1 MKRGERKRIDDIKTP
16 KVGEQGRRPKPGK
29 LPKFRFELTLD
40 RITPLAGGR
49 SHFVEI
55 ARHSKNEKVRQLV
68 ALWDSLPKRE
78 QNRCRLERLCEAVGL
93 DPATFLGDVAA
104 TAFARGIDVTKMT
117 VAISQPLV
125 FEKIAKKALE
135 PDGHRERKM
144 FLEAVGVLGSRTGGS
159 GVFKSS
165 DERSVPRETE
175 SLDVPRVEEGNVRD
189 PQFGFAG
196 DD

>member
-1 MKRGERKRIDDIKTP
+1 MRRGERRRTDELRTP
-16 KVGEQGRRPKPGK
+16 KVGEQGRRPKPGR
-29 LPKFRFELTLD
+29 LSKFAFELTLD

-49 SHFVEI
+49 GHFVEI
-55 ARHSKNEKVRQLV
+55 ARQSENEEVRQLV

-104 TAFARGIDVTKMT
+104 TAFARGIDVSKLL
-117 VAISQPLV
+117 VAISQPIV
-125 FEKIAKKALE
+125 FQKIAKRALE

-144 FLEAVGVLGSRTGGS
+144 FLEAVGVLGSHS
-159 GVFKSS
+159 GRSIFDSS
-165 DERSVPRETE
+165 DQESESSETE
-175 SLDVPRVEEGNVRD
+175 PPDYPRIEEGNVLD
-189 PQFGFAG
+189 PRFGPVG

>member
-16 KVGEQGRRPKPGK
+16 KVGEHGRRPKPGK
-29 LPKFRFELTLD
+29 LPKFRFELSLD
-40 RITPLAGGR
+40 RIVPVAGGR

-55 ARHSKNEKVRQLV
+55 ARHSENEKVRQLV
-68 ALWDSLPKRE
+68 ALWDSLPRRE
-78 QNRCRLERLCEAVGL
+78 QNRCRFEQLCEAVGL

-104 TAFARGIDVTKMT
+104 TAFARGIDTSKLI

-125 FEKIAKKALE
+125 FETVAKRALE
-135 PDGHRERKM
+135 PEGHRERKM

-159 GVFKSS
+159 GIFESS
-165 DERSVPRETE
+165 DEESVSRETE
-175 SLDVPRVEEGNVRD
+175 PLDVPRVEEGNILD
-189 PQFGFAG
+189 PHFELAG